1 MVVAV
6 WIVNVVLAL
15 AYLFA
20 GGLKLV
26 RPRETLP
33 ALGMAWTEDFSDG
46 AVKAIGAAE
55 VLGATALIV
64 PLATGFAP
72 ILTPIAAVA
81 LAVLMVGAIVTH
93 VRRREHFVPPL
104 VLGIISIGSA
114 ILGFLVVLG

>member
-1 MVVAV
+1 MIAAL

-20 GGLKLV
+20 GGVKLI
-26 RPRETLP
+26 RPREALP

-55 VLGATALIV
+55 VLGAIGLIV
-64 PLATGFAP
+64 PLATRIAP
-72 ILTPIAAVA
+72 MLTPIAAVA
-81 LAVLMVGAIVTH
+81 LAVLMAGAIVTH
-93 VRRREHFVPPL
+93 VRRREQFVPPL
-104 VLGIISIGSA
+104 VLGIIAVGSA